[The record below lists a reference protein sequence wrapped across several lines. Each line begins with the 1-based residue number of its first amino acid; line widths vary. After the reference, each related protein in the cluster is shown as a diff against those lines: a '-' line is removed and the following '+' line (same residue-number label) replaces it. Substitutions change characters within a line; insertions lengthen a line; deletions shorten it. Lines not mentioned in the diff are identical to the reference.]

1 MQVSTKHDTGE
12 GDKSIHLAAETML
25 IHISRLVELGGR
37 CVVQNHLHR
46 FSDSGEQLY
55 DVLGP
60 LFMIT

>member
-1 MQVSTKHDTGE
+1 V
-12 GDKSIHLAAETML
+12 L

-60 LFMIT
+60 LYMIT